1 MQGIPNKFII
11 QKLGKSLPYIVD
23 LKVPTGA
30 LSRIELEEVD
40 GILWFQKGWQ
50 EFMEQY
56 SIDVGH
62 FLVFKYDGKS
72 QFCVLIFDMSGNE
85 ILYNA
90 GESRKRKEITD
101 YPSSEDD
108 SIAKKY
114 SHKEAL
120 MMKRRLKSQA
130 KDGSIQIAGSFKSS
144 YPYFI
149 IYMQPSYV
157 NGIYMPIPKKFSKKY
172 LPEGLDSLTIQASSE
187 RRKWQVGCN
196 LNNTHMRMCR
206 GLAKF
211 IRESGV
217 KLGDICAFELINKED
232 AVLKLNIL

>member
-1 MQGIPNKFII
+1 MQRIPKKFVC
-11 QKLGKSLPYIVD
+11 KYGKYLPDVVA
-23 LKVPTGA
+23 LKDPSDAVWHV
-30 LSRIELEEVD
+30 ELKNVD
-40 GILWFQKGWQ
+40 GDVWIRSGWQ
-50 EFMEQY
+50 EFIEHH
-56 SIDVGH
+56 SICAGH
-62 FLVFKYDGKS
+62 FLIFKYDGKS

-90 GESRKRKEITD
+90 GESRKRKEISG

-108 SIAKKY
+108 SIPKKY
-114 SHKEAL
+114 SRKEAL
-120 MMKRRLKSQA
+120 MMKKLLKTQA
-130 KDGSIQIAGSFKSS
+130 KDGCSQIAGSFKSS

-149 IYMQPSYV
+149 IYVQPSYV